1 MLTRVSSTLFF
12 LLDPDIQ
19 LKRSKTPIIGEVHL
33 SNLEADVRCGKD
45 VYLPFLKA
53 SECPASLQAPR
64 AFLLAVAVKPASLGF
79 LLKEM
84 LYTIISPQ
92 CKMELR
98 ENA

>member
-53 SECPASLQAPR
+53 SEDHPSTCPSHEFEEVLNVR
-64 AFLLAVAVKPASLGF
+64 NRRNS
-79 LLKEM
+79 
-84 LYTIISPQ
+84 
-92 CKMELR
+92 KMIMHSYLVVFR
-98 ENA
+98 

>member
-53 SECPASLQAPR
+53 SEVFDCS
-64 AFLLAVAVKPASLGF
+64 VVYGLGCSSSRNSRT
-79 LLKEM
+79 LG
-84 LYTIISPQ
+84 
-92 CKMELR
+92 
-98 ENA
+98 A